1 MPKSGLKVWSLKHLR
16 PQTAIKAKFFHC
28 CTFTNFLASNGLN
41 LEAGDQIRKKF
52 VKILSFFT
60 FMIEREACQAKTSWH
75 FPKRVQN
82 EQKLLVSLYVHY
94 SAASTASKARILC
107 LKISGNTVVLNQP
120 TTDAKTGVFF
130 WVCFKLRTGV
140 RWYIWNVPNIF

>member
-1 MPKSGLKVWSLKHLR
+1 MAGLKKSESDAKVWPKSLKHLR

-60 FMIEREACQAKTSWH
+60 FMIEREACQAKTS
-75 FPKRVQN
+75 
-82 EQKLLVSLYVHY
+82 
-94 SAASTASKARILC
+94 
-107 LKISGNTVVLNQP
+107 
-120 TTDAKTGVFF
+120 
-130 WVCFKLRTGV
+130 
-140 RWYIWNVPNIF
+140 